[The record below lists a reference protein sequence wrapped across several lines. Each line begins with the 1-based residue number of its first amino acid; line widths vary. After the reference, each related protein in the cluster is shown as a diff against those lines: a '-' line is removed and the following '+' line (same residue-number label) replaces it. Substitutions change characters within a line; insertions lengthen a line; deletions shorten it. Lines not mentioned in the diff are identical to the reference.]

1 MILNLSVKD
10 IKSVGAC
17 IILSLILLYV
27 YEFPYKKYATIFNE
41 KEVVVERLTSID
53 KQLDNFEETKLKV
66 AEQEPK
72 IKEIVAGY
80 KDFIV
85 SNDELINNYKSKVVS
100 VLKQYNVTEF
110 EESIKSLQDNNAN
123 IVLEFSFNITY
134 DKIYRIL
141 FDIEKFSIISK
152 LDCTSNTVIFE
163 CSPILYS
170 PALNDYFLGRQAQNI
185 DDILKKGLFY
195 EVADNV
201 IKSVDIGYIPTLKD
215 LLPTPRNPFVKS
227 AEKEIVKEKA
237 VKKTIVVKDTVT
249 LPKFSLDGILYDEQN
264 PVAIIEGNLYHVG
277 SFYKKTVRIKNINPN
292 SVDVEYSG
300 KVFKIKMLN

>member
-1 MILNLSVKD
+1 MLNLSVKD
-10 IKSVGAC
+10 IKSIVAC
-17 IILSLILLYV
+17 IILSIIMIYV
-27 YEFPYKKYATIFNE
+27 YKFPYQKYTAMFDE
-41 KEVVVERLTSID
+41 KEIVVNRLDSID

-72 IKEIVAGY
+72 IKEIVSGY

-100 VLKQYNVTEF
+100 VLKQYNVTDF
-110 EESIKSLQDNNAN
+110 KESIKSLQDNNAN
-123 IVLEFSFNITY
+123 IVLEFSFNISY
-134 DKIYRIL
+134 DKLYRLL

-152 LDCTSNTVIFE
+152 LDCTENNVVFE

-170 PALNDYFLGRQAQNI
+170 PALNDYFLGRQTQNI
-185 DDILKKGLFY
+185 NDILKKGLFY
-195 EVADNV
+195 EVANNV
-201 IKSVDIGYIPTLKD
+201 IASVDIGYVPTLKD

-227 AEKEIVKEKA
+227 VEKNIVKEKVA
-237 VKKTIVVKDTVT
+237 VKQNIVKDTVT

-277 SFYKKTVRIKNINPN
+277 SVYKKNVKIKNINP
-292 SVDVEYSG
+292 SSIDVEYSG
-300 KVFKIKMLN
+300 KIYKIKMLN